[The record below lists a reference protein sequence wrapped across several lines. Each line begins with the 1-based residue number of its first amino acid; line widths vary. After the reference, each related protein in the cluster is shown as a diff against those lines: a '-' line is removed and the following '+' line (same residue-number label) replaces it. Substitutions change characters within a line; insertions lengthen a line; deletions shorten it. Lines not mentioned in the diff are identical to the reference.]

1 MKKAIPVLVA
11 IVLILIIGGVAFG
24 NEIIER
30 YSYSHEK
37 ADLYEYFHIIK
48 ESDTAVILQNDILE
62 QKAVMRGGIC
72 YMDYRTVQE
81 ILNSRF
87 YIDRNEGLLLYT
99 TPTEVINVHQDASD
113 YTVNGVSSPVD
124 YSIFYAESV
133 NGETVYYI
141 ALDFV
146 KKYTNFS
153 YELFTEPNRVQIYTQ
168 WDEEETAEAKTATDI
183 RTLGGVKSPILK
195 HVEEGEK
202 LVVLEKMET
211 WCKVKSE
218 DGIIGYVENKKLTD
232 EKSESRTP
240 VTDYAEPEYSS
251 LTKDTKICLGWH
263 AVYGTAGNGTF
274 QDVTKNASGLTVI
287 APTWFSVSDEKGSL
301 RSFAESSYVEQAH
314 AKGLEVWGVVDDFNY
329 TDAAGN
335 HTDVAK
341 VLSATTTR
349 TALIDN
355 IMNEAASCG
364 MDGVNIDFEKVM
376 DEAAGE
382 DFVQFLRELSIRCRQ
397 AGLVLSVDN
406 YVPYHFNTR
415 YNLAEQ
421 GVVADYVIIMAYDE
435 HWAGSEEAG
444 SVSSIEYVRYA
455 IEKTGEY
462 VPGEK
467 IVTALPFYTRLW
479 KTEGTTLTSE
489 AYAMTGVNSLLDTY
503 HMEAWWDDETGQ
515 NYAEAT
521 VGDAFYQIWIE
532 DLQSLNVKLTV
543 MKNYELGGV
552 AAWRLGYEPAEA
564 WDLIKIYLEQ

>member
-1 MKKAIPVLVA
+1 MKKAIPVLIAV
-11 IVLILIIGGVAFG
+11 VLILIIGGVAFG
-24 NEIIER
+24 GQIVEK

-37 ADLYEYFHIIK
+37 ADLNEYFHIIK
-48 ESDTAVILQNDILE
+48 ESDAAVILQNDILE
-62 QKAVMRGGIC
+62 QKAAVRDHIC
-72 YMDYRTVQE
+72 YLDYRTVQE

-99 TPTEVINVHQDASD
+99 TPTDVVSAKPDAAE
-113 YTVNGVSSPVD
+113 YTVNGESCRTDYPVF
-124 YSIFYAESV
+124 YSESQ

-168 WDEEETAEAKTATDI
+168 WNEEEVADIKSATDV
-183 RTLGGVKSPILK
+183 RTLGGVKSPILR
-195 HVEEGEK
+195 HMEEGEK
-202 LVVLEKMET
+202 VVVLEKMET
-211 WCKVKSE
+211 WCKVKTE
-218 DGIIGYVENKKLTD
+218 DGFVGYVENKKLTN
-232 EKSESRTP
+232 ERSETRTP
-240 VTDYAEPEYSS
+240 VTDYQEPVYTS
-251 LTKDTKICLGWH
+251 LKKDTKICLGWH
-263 AVYGTAGNGTF
+263 AVYGTAGNATF
-274 QDVTKNASGLTVI
+274 QDVTKNVSGMTVI
-287 APTWFSVSDEKGSL
+287 APTWFSVSDTNGSL

-314 AKGLEVWGVVDDFNY
+314 NKGLEVWGVVDDFNY
-329 TDAAGN
+329 TDEQGN

-355 IMNEAASCG
+355 IMKEAAACG

-455 IEKTGEY
+455 IEKTSEY
-462 VPGEK
+462 VPEDK

-489 AYAMTGVNSLLDTY
+489 AYAMTGVSSLLSAY
-503 HMEAWWDDETGQ
+503 QMEPVWDDETGQ

-543 MKNYELGGV
+543 MNNYELGGV

-564 WDLIKIYLEQ
+564 WDLIKVYLAR